1 MARSLLTRSLLACSA
16 TLLHA
21 ATMHA
26 IAPSDGEI
34 VLTGWI
40 HVEDHTWQDATVA
53 VEVNGSTRTARVSET
68 GRFTLSLPAEADVVL
83 RFEKPGH
90 LAKEVVVDTRHAGQ
104 GPAGRRK
111 RHVKFAVVLELER
124 HMAGFT
130 YHSPVGSIGFDKEG
144 GCLAVTQHREKVPP
158 TRQQPMVF

>member
-1 MARSLLTRSLLACSA
+1 MAPAVLTRPLLVFTALLVSA
-16 TLLHA
+16 GA
-21 ATMHA
+21 VRA
-26 IAPSDGEI
+26 IAPPDGDV

-68 GRFTLSLPAEADVVL
+68 GRFTLSLPAGADVVL

-130 YHSPVGSIGFDKEG
+130 YHSPVGSIGFDQEG
-144 GCLAVTQHREKVPP
+144 GCLAVTRHRDKVPP